1 MTDTD
6 DVRVVDN
13 PEAHRYEAL
22 LGDRVAGFAAYR
34 LAADRRI
41 FTHTEVDPSL
51 EGRGIGTKLA
61 RGALDDVRKRGVRIT
76 VHCPFI
82 GAYIRRHAEYE
93 DLVASVRAAR
103 QDESDG
109 AERPRAEDDDRGA
122 G

>member
-1 MTDTD
+1 MTDAD

-22 LGDRVAGFAAYR
+22 LGERVAGFAAYR
-34 LAADRRI
+34 LVADRRV

-61 RGALDDVRKRGVRIT
+61 RAALDDVRDKGVRIT

-82 GAYIRRHAEYE
+82 GAYIRRHPEYE
-93 DLVASVRAAR
+93 DLVASVRAP
-103 QDESDG
+103 QDGSDASG
-109 AERPRAEDDDRGA
+109 HPRAGADDPAA